1 MKAIIQRVKQAQV
14 DVNNKTIGQIN
25 QGILILLGVEQQ
37 DTQQDAEQLAQRII
51 NYRIFNDDD
60 GKMNLN
66 LEQIQGELLVISQFT
81 LAADTRRGRRPSFSS
96 AATPQHAEQLYC
108 HFVDYCKK
116 QNITTATGEFGA
128 DMQVSLVNDGPV
140 TFALETKEKS

>member
-51 NYRIFNDDD
+51 NYRIFNDDN

-66 LEQIQGELLVISQFT
+66 LEQIQGKLLVISQFT
-81 LAADTRRGRRPSFSS
+81 LAADTSRGRRPSFSS
-96 AATPQHAEQLYC
+96 AATPQQANTLYQ
-108 HFVDYCKK
+108 HFVKYCQQ

-128 DMQVSLVNDGPV
+128 DMQVSLINDGPV

>member
-14 DVNNKTIGQIN
+14 DVEETTIGNIN
-25 QGILILLGVEQQ
+25 QGIMVLLGVEHQ
-37 DTQQDAEQLAQRII
+37 DTIQDAEKLAQRII
-51 NYRIFNDDD
+51 NYRIFNDEQ

-81 LAADTRRGRRPSFSS
+81 LAADTSRGRRPSFSS
-96 AATPQHAEQLYC
+96 AATPQQANDVYQ
-108 HFVDYCKK
+108 HFVKYCQQ

-128 DMQVSLVNDGPV
+128 DMQVSLINDGPV
-140 TFALETKEKS
+140 TFALESKPT